1 MHDFTFNLGDEVKD
15 KITGYKGVIRARSQY
30 LTGCNTYGIQSQKLT
45 KEEAPQDWKWFDE
58 DQLSLLTTQK
68 VTFRK
73 EVRRTGGPQSTDQ
86 YPSRR

>member
-45 KEEAPQDWKWFDE
+45 KEGAPQDWKWFDE